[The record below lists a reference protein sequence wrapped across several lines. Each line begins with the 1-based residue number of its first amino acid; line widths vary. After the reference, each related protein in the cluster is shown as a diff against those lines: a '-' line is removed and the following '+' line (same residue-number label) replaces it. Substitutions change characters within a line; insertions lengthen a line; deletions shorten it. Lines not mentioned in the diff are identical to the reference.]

1 MASEVQNFLKML
13 VAESNQRETKLT
25 LKAWGK
31 ERTFVAF
38 DLFDDTFIFEDG
50 IWDHLENKDSVI
62 LVPKSVFVEA
72 KPGEKKRRVFG
83 NIMTVTSGNHA
94 VASIPLLSGQFWDIK
109 GVDEKQRGETLM
121 KRLVC
126 ANVVGD
132 TIEIS
137 QRDVETPDVVEMDD
151 WLQALGCPMRNVVL
165 IDRIDSTLQYY
176 NKRGQEW
183 RIKPLA
189 WTIGEMHSAIRSS
202 SSHIHSCIKYF
213 HNVKGVH
220 FLTYKNFIAWGEKIE
235 KNYQDFLIGLTEL
248 AGTNEQYP
256 TSNLMLHKY
265 RTHHE
270 IELFGLPEGV
280 AEQVIIPE
288 LIELHRDI
296 NNNEK
301 VFPQDVSERFN
312 SIANTFRTALIEPAF
327 QDEESQTFIQT
338 LYRNI
343 TGQVYFDETYG
354 LVSSA
359 FDDMR
364 TALPGATYMLGN
376 RFIHD
381 GADARTIAI
390 LDVLEREISHG
401 DRIEHVNI
409 YEIRSNSESVKLGEG
424 KSREIVFKTMW
435 NPKDTR
441 IIEKRLAQSSTGYG
455 AYTLARVSAFR
466 SLGISYGRH
475 RLIARSDGSSGD
487 IHYFTRARYPG
498 IPFNKIPKMLF
509 CVRDPVTG
517 KYDLANES
525 ADVVR
530 ALIRLLGGSAA
541 ETMIL
546 KKYKVDGDNHFCQSK
561 EIIEFGYDVR
571 YGKEMPI
578 GLHLC
583 SIRGT
588 MGWEDTKQ
596 DEGNLLKMFDFFI
609 REFVVTINRFAE
621 EHPVLTRYDIAD
633 AFFEGFSAKT
643 REVYWNYMNRREQ
656 FDNYSP
662 RIYGDYRFSEKWSFV
677 LWSLIEQR
685 KRLDYLY
692 DLFMEYFA
700 KTNPEDAQ
708 D

>member
-1 MASEVQNFLKML
+1 MTSEIKTFLKML
-13 VAESNQRETKLT
+13 IAEAHEREEKLT
-25 LKAWGK
+25 FKAWGK

-50 IWDHLENKDSVI
+50 IWDNLENKDSVI
-62 LVPKSVFVEA
+62 LVPKSAFSPPNPE
-72 KPGEKKRRVFG
+72 GKKRRTFG
-83 NIMTVTSGNHA
+83 NIMTVSSGNHA
-94 VASIPLLSGQFWDIK
+94 VTSIPLLMGQFWDIP
-109 GVDEKQRGETLM
+109 GVPEEQRSDTLV

-126 ANVVGD
+126 ANVVGN

-137 QRDVETPDVVEMDD
+137 QRDVATPDVVEMDD
-151 WLQALGCPMRNVVL
+151 WLQALGCPMRSVVL

-189 WTIGEMHSAIRSS
+189 WTFSEMNAAIRSS
-202 SSHIHSCIKYF
+202 ISHMHSCIKYY

-220 FLTYKNFIAWGEKIE
+220 FLTYKNFCTWGEQIE
-235 KNYQDFLIGLTEL
+235 ENYSEFLSGLTEL
-248 AGTNEQYP
+248 AGTSELTQVP
-256 TSNLMLHKY
+256 NLLLSKY

-270 IELFGLPEGV
+270 VELFGLPDGV
-280 AEQVIIPE
+280 AERIIIPE
-288 LIELHRDI
+288 LIELYKEV
-296 NNNEK
+296 NEEK
-301 VFPQDVSERFN
+301 YQPHDVRERFN
-312 SIANTFRTALIEPAF
+312 AIESTFRASLLEPGLL
-327 QDEESQTFIQT
+327 EEDSPDFIQN

-409 YEIRSNSESVKLGEG
+409 YEIRSITEKTHLGEG

-441 IIEKRLAQSSTGYG
+441 IIEKRLAHSSTGYG

-475 RLIARSDGSSGD
+475 RLIARNDGAAGD

-509 CVRDPVTG
+509 CNRDLNTG
-517 KYDLANES
+517 KYDLSKES
-525 ADVVR
+525 ADIVR

-541 ETMIL
+541 EAMIL
-546 KKYKVDGDNHFCQSK
+546 KKYRKGQENHYCDSK

-588 MGWEDTKQ
+588 MGWEDTSLTE
-596 DEGNLLKMFDFFI
+596 DNLLKMFDFFMS
-609 REFVVTINRFAE
+609 EFVKTVKKYADD
-621 EHPVLTRYDIAD
+621 HPILSRYDIAD

-643 REVYWNYMNRREQ
+643 REVNWKYMNRREQ
-656 FDNYSP
+656 FDTYSP
-662 RIYGDYRFSEKWSFV
+662 RVYGDYRFAEKWEFV
-677 LWSLIEQR
+677 LWSLQEQR

-692 DLFMEYFA
+692 DLFNEKLAREY
-700 KTNPEDAQ
+700 PEELEG
-708 D
+708 